1 MSTNNTPEKAPPAEP
16 RAASGPLAGI
26 AFQIAQIIR
35 KVNAQKEPIFDV
47 FRLVGPVSRVQSHS
61 VDTLS

>member
-1 MSTNNTPEKAPPAEP
+1 MPTNNTPEKAPPAEP

-47 FRLVGPVSRVQSHS
+47 FYVGITRAKPLG